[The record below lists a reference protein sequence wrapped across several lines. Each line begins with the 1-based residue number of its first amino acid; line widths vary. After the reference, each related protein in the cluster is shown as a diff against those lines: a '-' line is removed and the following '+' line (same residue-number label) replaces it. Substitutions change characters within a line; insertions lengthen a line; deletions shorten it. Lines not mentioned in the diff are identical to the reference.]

1 MDYIS
6 IILFLFAIL
15 GITAGA
21 FMVARSPV
29 FWMGMGKEIF
39 KIMIP
44 IIIKRMSPEEE
55 EAWRRCQLRNGRW
68 NHRTKKCE

>member
-1 MDYIS
+1 
-6 IILFLFAIL
+6 
-15 GITAGA
+15 
-21 FMVARSPV
+21 MVARSPV

-44 IIIKRMSPEEE
+44 IIIKRMPLEEE
-55 EAWRRCQLRNGRW
+55 EAWRRCQLRGGRW

>member
-6 IILFLFAIL
+6 IILFLCAIV

-29 FWMGMGKEIF
+29 FWLGMGEEIF
-39 KIMIP
+39 KRMIP
-44 IIIKRMSPEEE
+44 IIIKRMPPEEE
-55 EAWRRCQLRNGRW
+55 EAWRKCQLRGGRW

>member
-44 IIIKRMSPEEE
+44 IIIKRMPPEEE
-55 EAWRRCQLRNGRW
+55 EAWRRCQLQGGRW

>member
-6 IILFLFAIL
+6 IILFLCAIL

-44 IIIKRMSPEEE
+44 IIIKRMPFEEE
-55 EAWRRCQLRNGRW
+55 EAWRRCQLRGGKW
-68 NHRTKKCE
+68 NYRTRRCE

>member
-6 IILFLFAIL
+6 IILFLCAIL

-44 IIIKRMSPEEE
+44 IIIKRMPLEEE
-55 EAWRRCQLRNGRW
+55 EAWRRCQLRGGRW

>member
-44 IIIKRMSPEEE
+44 IIIKRMPLEEE
-55 EAWRRCQLRNGRW
+55 EAWRRCQLRGGRW

>member
-6 IILFLFAIL
+6 IILFLCVIL

-21 FMVARSPV
+21 FMIARSPV
-29 FWMGMGKEIF
+29 FWIGMGKEIF

-44 IIIKRMSPEEE
+44 IIIKRMPLEEE
-55 EAWRRCQLRNGRW
+55 EAWRKCQLRGGRW